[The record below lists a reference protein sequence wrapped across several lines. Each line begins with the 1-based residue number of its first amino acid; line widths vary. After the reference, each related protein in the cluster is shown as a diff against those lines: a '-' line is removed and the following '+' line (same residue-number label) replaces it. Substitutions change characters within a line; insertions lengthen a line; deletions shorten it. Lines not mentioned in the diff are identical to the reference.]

1 MACGGTSRRRR
12 MAGLEYLDRTALD
25 PPIQWKVTIATRLP
39 SAAIEGPF
47 LGSVAGAVG
56 ALQVTREANALKVAF
71 EIEGRVID
79 EVREGAAAIFKNAL
93 SAAVAAGDVAA
104 PLGWQI
110 SVGVEPAAGSSA
122 GAVS

>member
-1 MACGGTSRRRR
+1 

-39 SAAIEGPF
+39 SAAAIEGPF
-47 LGSVAGAVG
+47 LGSLAGAVG